1 MAAEQLGESALI
13 VLRNKLLQE
22 LLVGPLAHAGFAD
35 ELAELAKNGLGGA
48 LAHDPASSGRS
59 SFSL

>member
-48 LAHDPASSGRS
+48 LAHDPA
-59 SFSL
+59 